1 MLLRKH
7 YAAVFVLTI
16 FLQFTCQVTK
26 PFGVMVSS
34 PDQFRYSPLDTHS
47 QNRTFR
53 ASLLRNFVL
62 FMNGR
67 PLRPADL
74 SNFYASMKLVQI

>member
-1 MLLRKH
+1 MKERC
-7 YAAVFVLTI
+7 Y
-16 FLQFTCQVTK
+16 
-26 PFGVMVSS
+26 SS
-34 PDQFRYSPLDTHS
+34 LDTHS

-74 SNFYASMKLVQI
+74 SNFYASMKFVQILQDE

>member
-1 MLLRKH
+1 MQR
-7 YAAVFVLTI
+7 
-16 FLQFTCQVTK
+16 K
-26 PFGVMVSS
+26 PFGAMVSS
-34 PDQFRYSPLDTHS
+34 TDQFRYSSLDTHS

-74 SNFYASMKLVQI
+74 SNFYASMKFVQI

>member
-16 FLQFTCQVTK
+16 FLHITK
-26 PFGVMVSS
+26 
-34 PDQFRYSPLDTHS
+34 
-47 QNRTFR
+47 
-53 ASLLRNFVL
+53 ALRRNIGLSV
-62 FMNGR
+62 NGR
-67 PLRPADL
+67 PLHPADL

>member
-16 FLQFTCQVTK
+16 FLQFT
-26 PFGVMVSS
+26 
-34 PDQFRYSPLDTHS
+34 
-47 QNRTFR
+47 
-53 ASLLRNFVL
+53 
-62 FMNGR
+62 GR